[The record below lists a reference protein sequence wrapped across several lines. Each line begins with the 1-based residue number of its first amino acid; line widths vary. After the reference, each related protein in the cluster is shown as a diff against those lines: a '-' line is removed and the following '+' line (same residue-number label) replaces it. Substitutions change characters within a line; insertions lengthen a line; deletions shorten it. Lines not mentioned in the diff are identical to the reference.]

1 MKYDERGLVPVVVQ
15 DERTGEVRMVA
26 YANEEALRR
35 TRETGMATFFSRS
48 RGALWE
54 KGESSGNG
62 IEVTRVLVDCDEDCV
77 LYVGRARGPSCHTGA
92 ASCFFRDV
100 DGAAAEPAT
109 ILGRLEGI
117 LEARKASTSEASYTK
132 SLYDGGP
139 ARIGAKLREE
149 AGELADALA
158 GETDERVAS
167 EAADL
172 LFHALVALR
181 SRGVGLEEVLS
192 VLGSRFGMSG
202 HAEKASR
209 AR

>member
-1 MKYDERGLVPVVVQ
+1 MVVQ

-62 IEVTRVLVDCDEDCV
+62 IEVTRVLVDCDEDCA
-77 LYVGRARGPSCHTGA
+77 LYVGRPRGPSCHTGVP
-92 ASCFFRDV
+92 SCFYREA

-109 ILGRLEGI
+109 VLARLEAV
-117 LEARKASTSEASYTK
+117 LEARKTSTTEASYTK

-139 ARIGAKLREE
+139 ARIGDKLREE
-149 AGELADALA
+149 AGELAAAVA
-158 GETDERVAS
+158 GETDDRVAS
-167 EAADL
+167 EAADV
-172 LFHALVALR
+172 LFHVLVALR
-181 SRGVGLEEVLS
+181 SRGVGLAEVLS

>member
-1 MKYDERGLVPVVVQ
+1 MKFDERGLVPVVVQ

-77 LYVGRARGPSCHTGA
+77 LYVGRPRGPSCHTGA
-92 ASCFFRDV
+92 STCFFRDV
-100 DGAAAEPAT
+100 DGAAAEAAT
-109 ILGRLEGI
+109 VLLRLEAI
-117 LEARKASTSEASYTK
+117 LDARKSSTTEASYTK

-139 ARIGAKLREE
+139 ARIGEKLREE
-149 AGELADALA
+149 ASELAEAVA
-158 GETDERVAS
+158 NETDERVTA

-172 LFHALVALR
+172 LFHAMVALR
-181 SRGVGLEEVLS
+181 SRGVGVAEVLS
-192 VLGSRFGMSG
+192 VLGARFGTSG
-202 HAEKASR
+202 HTEKASR
-209 AR
+209 TR

>member
-1 MKYDERGLVPVVVQ
+1 MKFDERGLVPVVVQ

-48 RGALWE
+48 RGALWQ

-62 IEVTRVLVDCDEDCV
+62 IEVSRVLVDCDEDCV
-77 LYVGRARGPSCHTGA
+77 LYLGRPRGPSCHTGA
-92 ASCFFRDV
+92 ATCFFRDV
-100 DGAAAEPAT
+100 EGAPAEPST
-109 ILGRLEGI
+109 ILARLEGI
-117 LEARKASTSEASYTK
+117 LEARKASTTEASYTK

-149 AGELADALA
+149 AGELADAVA
-158 GETDERVAS
+158 AETDERVAS

-172 LFHALVALR
+172 LFHMLVALR
-181 SRGVGLEEVLS
+181 SRGVPLEEVLS
-192 VLGSRFGMSG
+192 ELGSRFGMSG

>member
-1 MKYDERGLVPVVVQ
+1 MKFDERGLVPVVVQ

-62 IEVTRVLVDCDEDCV
+62 IEVSRVLVDCDEDCV
-77 LYVGRARGPSCHTGA
+77 LYLGRPRGPSCHTGA
-92 ASCFFRDV
+92 DSCFFRDA
-100 DGAAAEPAT
+100 DGAAAEPST
-109 ILGRLEGI
+109 ILARLEGI
-117 LEARKASTSEASYTK
+117 LEARKASTTDASYTK

-149 AGELADALA
+149 AGELADAVA
-158 GETDERVAS
+158 AETDERVAS

-172 LFHALVALR
+172 LFHVLVALR
-181 SRGVGLEEVLS
+181 SRGVALTEVLS

>member
-1 MKYDERGLVPVVVQ
+1 MKFDERGLVPVVVQ

-35 TRETGMATFFSRS
+35 TRETGMATFYSRS

-77 LYVGRARGPSCHTGA
+77 LYLGRPRGPSCHTGA
-92 ASCFFRDV
+92 ATCFFRDV
-100 DGAAAEPAT
+100 DGAPAEPAT
-109 ILGRLEGI
+109 ILARLEAV
-117 LEARKASTSEASYTK
+117 LEARKTSTTETSYTK
-132 SLYDGGP
+132 SLYEGGA
-139 ARIGAKLREE
+139 ARIGEKLCEE
-149 AGELADALA
+149 AGELAAAVA
-158 GETDERVAS
+158 GETDARVAA

-181 SRGVGLEEVLS
+181 SRGIPLAEVIS
-192 VLGSRFGMSG
+192 VLGSRFQTSG